1 MEHAE
6 REPELK
12 GMIISDTSIKQPV
25 FITMLMLLAI
35 VVGGL
40 AYSTLPVNLLPDF
53 EIPVVAVTITYPGV
67 GPETM
72 AEQVAKPIE
81 DQLITLS
88 GVQHVS
94 SISRD
99 SFSLF
104 IVEYDFDTSVDQ
116 AMADVR
122 DKVNAVVPSLP
133 RDVLDPV
140 FLKFDPNQTPIMQL
154 VISSSTE
161 RSPLELR
168 KIVDE
173 EVVPRL
179 QQAPGVGSIS
189 VSGGS
194 LRQINVLMD
203 LEKLKS
209 YSILPV
215 QITRA
220 IQSAN
225 ADRGLGTITIDGQD
239 VSLHAPS
246 MLLTPEDIA
255 RIQITGTNYR
265 IGDVAR
271 IEDSIAEVEQ
281 YSRLDGKD
289 AIVLGVVRQSGTNI
303 VEVADGI
310 YAQLD
315 QIFRDNPDLQYTVPE
330 DQSEDVRVSV
340 RSAIEELLVA
350 GVAAMLVVFLFFRD
364 LRNTLV
370 TILGLPVI
378 MIATFAALAFFNIS
392 INLLSLLALSVS
404 VGLVIDDAIVVR
416 ENIFRQMQRGISPRL
431 AASRGTAQVSLSVLA
446 MSLTVIAVFLPVA
459 FSGGITGIFF
469 KAFGITVASAM
480 AISLVEALTLGPM
493 LSAHWFKRKQDA
505 IRPEHD
511 RELTPEE
518 DVIEEANEPLGG
530 LARSYEAVL
539 AWTLK
544 RRWLVMLVAIGVFI
558 LSIIAAGG
566 LKFAFFPSSEEP
578 EFALAFELPPGTPLE
593 RTNEIALELESRVL
607 ADPDVESIL
616 ASVGGSGT
624 AEQASFS
631 VKLHEGAR
639 LEPVMARLRQELAFV
654 PNLAFGKPTIEGGA
668 SASLDGRD
676 IQIRVLSVDPIPTI
690 EPFLA
695 QLQAGAQQYSY
706 LTDIDSSYKPG
717 RPEVSFRLDPAK
729 LGDLGFTN
737 DDIASSVRALINGET
752 ATKFRQGGDE
762 YDVVVRLEP
771 SDRVGIAAI
780 RSISVPTPNGNLP
793 LSAIADVELRSSSTL
808 IRRYDRMNEVLIG
821 ANVEGRN
828 VTEVQM
834 ELAAAI
840 EQMQKPAGV
849 TVSFGGTAEMQA
861 EGFTTLYIAMGL
873 SVIFVYMVL
882 ASQFGSFLQPFVI
895 MLAMPFS
902 FIGAFL
908 ALRLTN
914 IELSIFGMIG
924 LIMLLGLVV
933 KNSILMVDFTNRL
946 RRAGLEKHFAIQR
959 AAAIRL
965 RPILM
970 TTCALIAGSLPAAIG
985 LGEGAEL
992 RRALSV
998 VVIGG
1003 LLTSMF
1009 LTLLVV
1015 PSAYSLLDSF
1025 TTGFKRLWR
1034 RNAASS
1040 VQQPSAAASG
1050 IVAQPLSESEGT
1062 IAHQLNGAEIEQQSQ
1077 TEAADQHETHS
1088 KQRLQ

>member
-1 MEHAE
+1 MEHVE
-6 REPELK
+6 KEPELK

-25 FITMLMLLAI
+25 FITMLMLLA
-35 VVGGL
+35 VVIGGL

-53 EIPVVAVTITYPGV
+53 AIPVVAVTITYPGV

-72 AEQVAKPIE
+72 AEQIAKPIE

-94 SISRD
+94 STSRD
-99 SFSLF
+99 SFTVF
-104 IVEYDFDTSVDQ
+104 IIEYDFDTPIDQ
-116 AMADVR
+116 AMSDVR

-140 FLKFDPNQTPIMQL
+140 FLKFDPNQSPIMQL

-161 RSPLELR
+161 RTPLELR
-168 KIVDE
+168 KLVDS
-173 EVVPRL
+173 EVIPRL
-179 QQAPGVGSIS
+179 QQAPGVGSVS
-189 VSGGS
+189 VSGGNV
-194 LRQINVLMD
+194 RQINVQMALD
-203 LEKLKS
+203 KLKS

-225 ADRGLGTITIDGQD
+225 ADRGLGVITVEGQD

-246 MLLTPEDIA
+246 MLVTPDDIA
-255 RIQITGTNYR
+255 RVQITGTRYR
-265 IGDVAR
+265 VGDVAW
-271 IEDSIAEVEQ
+271 IEDSTAEVEQ
-281 YSRLDGKD
+281 YARLNGQD
-289 AIVLGVVRQSGTNI
+289 AIVLGIVRQSGTNI

-315 QIFRDNPDLQYTVPE
+315 QIFRDNPDLQYTVAS

-340 RSAIEELLVA
+340 RSAIEELIVA
-350 GVAAMLVVFLFFRD
+350 GIAAMLVVFLFFRD
-364 LRNTLV
+364 IRNTVV
-370 TILGLPVI
+370 TILGLPII
-378 MIATFAALAFFNIS
+378 MIATFAALALFNIS

-416 ENIFRQMQRGISPRL
+416 ENIFRQMQRGISPKV

-459 FSGGITGIFF
+459 FSGGISGIFF

-493 LSAHWFKRKQDA
+493 LSAHWFKRKEGQQDYD
-505 IRPEHD
+505 D

-518 DVIEEANEPLGG
+518 DVIEEANEPLSGV
-530 LARSYEAVL
+530 ARAYESIL

-544 RRWLVMLVAIGVFI
+544 RRWLVMLVTIVVFA
-558 LSIIAAGG
+558 LSLVAAGG
-566 LKFAFFPSSEEP
+566 LKFAFFPTSEEP
-578 EFALAFELPPGTPLE
+578 ELAVGFELAPGSPLE
-593 RTNEIALELESRVL
+593 KTNEIALELEKRVL
-607 ADPDVESIL
+607 ADPDVESVL
-616 ASVGGSGT
+616 ATVGGSGT

-631 VKLHEGAR
+631 VKLHKGAHS
-639 LEPVMARLRQELAFV
+639 EAVVARLRQELAFV
-654 PNLAFGKPTIEGGA
+654 PNVAFGRPTVDGTA
-668 SASLDGRD
+668 SASLEGRD
-676 IQIRVLSVDPIPTI
+676 IQMRVLSVDPIPSI
-690 EPFLA
+690 LPFLA
-695 QLQAGAQQYSY
+695 QLQAGAQQYEY
-706 LTDIDSSYKPG
+706 LTDIDTSYKPG
-717 RPEVSFRLDPAK
+717 RPEVAFKLDPTK
-729 LGDLGFTN
+729 IGDLGFTN
-737 DDIASSVRALINGET
+737 DDIATSVRALINGET
-752 ATKFRQGGDE
+752 ATKFREAGEE
-762 YDVVVRLEP
+762 YDVVVRLAP
-771 SDRVGIAAI
+771 SDRVGIGAI
-780 RSISVPTPNGNLP
+780 QSISVPTANGNLP
-793 LSAIADVELRSSSTL
+793 LSAIAEVELRSSSTV

-828 VTEVQM
+828 VTEVQL

-840 EQMQKPAGV
+840 DQMEKPAGV
-849 TVSFGGTAEMQA
+849 SVVFGGTAQMQA

-933 KNSILMVDFTNRL
+933 KNSILMVDFTNNL
-946 RRAGLEKHFAIQR
+946 RRAGLEKDFAIHR

-970 TTCALIAGSLPAAIG
+970 TTFALIAGSLPAAIG

-1025 TTGFKRLWR
+1025 TTGFGRLWKR
-1034 RNAASS
+1034 KPA
-1040 VQQPSAAASG
+1040 PSAQQRSALASG
-1050 IVAQPLSESEGT
+1050 IVAQAPHEATSAEPATS
-1062 IAHQLNGAEIEQQSQ
+1062 NGAEVDQEQHA
-1077 TEAADQHETHS
+1077 EAVDQPKS
-1088 KQRLQ
+1088 KT